1 MNSIPVIILAGG
13 FGTRISEESI
23 NKPKP
28 MIVIGNEP
36 ILWHLMKIYA
46 IQGFSNFIVA
56 TGYKHEVIDNW
67 IQEKNQNKSWGFNCT
82 VRSIFT
88 GESTQTGGRL
98 EKILELESPESFMLT
113 YGDGLANINVSK
125 LLKFHFSHNK
135 IMTVT
140 SVRPPARFGY
150 ISSRNGLV
158 THFGEKDQTNAGWIN
173 GGFFVVNQRIKK
185 YLMGDFEALE
195 LKPINKLVEDEELMT
210 NKHYGY
216 WQPMDTLREKQILE
230 KHSQMPQPP
239 WLDFNA

>member
-67 IQEKNQNKSWGFNCT
+67 IQEKNLKKSWGFKCT

-98 EKILELESPESFMLT
+98 EKILELESPEIFMLT

-173 GGFFVVNQRIKK
+173 GGFFVVDHRIKK

-195 LKPINKLVEDEELMT
+195 LKPISKLVEDKELMT

-230 KHSQMPQPP
+230 KYSQMPQPP
-239 WLDFNA
+239 WLDFDA